1 MRFTINLALKP
12 YYDQRLI
19 RFTLLAVM
27 GLLVLLLGIGLARV
41 TLVAGEIGR
50 IRDDLARFDAKIALR
65 PPDVSEKDLQA
76 QQQKIGAIN
85 LILEK
90 RPTRWLK
97 LLDAI
102 ERSIPDGVAIAKLDQ
117 DPKGDLLKIEGR
129 TRSMQSIQQFL
140 QNLER
145 EQFKEPLLLS
155 HGDLLFGE
163 RGKGIQFVIS
173 TKVNIR

>member
-1 MRFTINLALKP
+1 M
-12 YYDQRLI
+12 LI
-19 RFTLLAVM
+19 S
-27 GLLVLLLGIGLARV
+27 
-41 TLVAGEIGR
+41 GEIER
-50 IRDDLARFDAKIALR
+50 IRAELLRFDAKIALR

-90 RPTRWLK
+90 RPTHWLK
-97 LLDAI
+97 LLDML
-102 ERSIPDGVAIAKLDQ
+102 ESSIPEGVAIAKIEQ
-117 DPKGDLLKIEGR
+117 EQKGDLLKIEGR

-173 TKVNIR
+173 TKVNMR